1 MVLSMCGKDFALSS
15 FLVLKLDKDF
25 KRLIA
30 TQSEQEFEEEQEQ
43 ANEKEEEEE
52 EIGKQSHEEKEQAE
66 EIPPPTKR

>member
-43 ANEKEEEEE
+43 ANEKEEEE
-52 EIGKQSHEEKEQAE
+52 IGKQSHEEKEQAE